1 MATKTFAWPPRNDH
15 LLLIYADEVLIRQ
28 FISLSRLVYLGLKC
42 RHLFVKQTWV
52 AIANKRVR
60 NKISKVIHFSYLSI
74 LYSIHLHLDDFFIL
88 KMISYK
94 LCLVF
99 AIISFANGGIT
110 IPKENCRLD

>member
-1 MATKTFAWPPRNDH
+1 M
-15 LLLIYADEVLIRQ
+15 
-28 FISLSRLVYLGLKC
+28 
-42 RHLFVKQTWV
+42 KQTWV